1 MWRKQ
6 VVASESMH
14 PCRLSS
20 LNLPAVQPPAQAPC
34 APPHLVTNLVDEQ
47 ALNLRGGCRIDLQPA
62 CVCRG
67 DVTAQHLLT
76 NCDDTVQLRRTT
88 SNTLHKSWGAGML
101 GSRAAKVR
109 KVRGAVGDGRPAWM
123 KRCSASSAFFFTK
136 SRS

>member
-6 VVASESMH
+6 VVASESTH

-76 NCDDTVQLRRTT
+76 NCDDTVQLRQVLLPATRCI
-88 SNTLHKSWGAGML
+88 KAGEPACL
-101 GSRAAKVR
+101 AAGLPKCGKCGVQ
-109 KVRGAVGDGRPAWM
+109 
-123 KRCSASSAFFFTK
+123 SATGGLPG
-136 SRS
+136 